1 VGFTCSS
8 PFIIEEP
15 ALFLSSSIFVRMTSW
30 YYISV
35 WLHIIGGAFWIGGML
50 FLPLVLLPGI
60 KDHPDRK
67 NLLMATGLKFR
78 FYGYIVLAMMFITG
92 LLNIYLRG
100 LSFSFN
106 FFIMTRYGQLVE
118 LKIILFVLM
127 ITISLLHDLF
137 VGRKAIEQTENQ
149 NIKLIARWTGRLLL
163 LIALV
168 MAYIGV
174 VISRGG

>member
-1 VGFTCSS
+1 
-8 PFIIEEP
+8 
-15 ALFLSSSIFVRMTSW
+15 MTSW

-35 WLHIIGGAFWIGGML
+35 WLHIIGAAFWIGGML

-60 KDHPDRK
+60 KNHPDRK
-67 NLLMATGLKFR
+67 NLLMATGLNFR
-78 FYGYIVLAMMFITG
+78 FYGYIVLAILFITG

-100 LSFSFN
+100 LSFSLN
-106 FFIMTRYGQLVE
+106 FFIKTRYGQLVE

-127 ITISLLHDLF
+127 ITISLLHDLI
-137 VGRKAIEQTENQ
+137 VGRKAVEQMENQ

>member
-1 VGFTCSS
+1 MS
-8 PFIIEEP
+8 
-15 ALFLSSSIFVRMTSW
+15 SW

-127 ITISLLHDLF
+127 ITISLLHDLI
-137 VGRKAIEQTENQ
+137 VGRKAVEQMENK

-163 LIALV
+163 LISLI
-168 MAYIGV
+168 MAYVGV